1 MSIFK
6 FTTYSG
12 KTCQVNGS
20 QYLEDFTETASNVLT
35 SSDWIS
41 EKIETIEVMDDTEK
55 LQYTLHHCNITVKSY
70 LISLNFFEKYLTLF
84 DDYVKFQKKASEY
97 KGSYMNEDYL
107 IIYNSIDEFFEYEL
121 DDYPF
126 RDDKEV
132 DIYFDFYYKKIYNL
146 EYMRKELLAAENT
159 YQASNGVFFIILEI

>member
-41 EKIETIEVMDDTEK
+41 EKN
-55 LQYTLHHCNITVKSY
+55 QN
-70 LISLNFFEKYLTLF
+70 N
-84 DDYVKFQKKASEY
+84 
-97 KGSYMNEDYL
+97 
-107 IIYNSIDEFFEYEL
+107 
-121 DDYPF
+121 
-126 RDDKEV
+126 
-132 DIYFDFYYKKIYNL
+132 
-146 EYMRKELLAAENT
+146 
-159 YQASNGVFFIILEI
+159 

>member
-126 RDDKEV
+126 RDDKEI
-132 DIYFDFYYKKIYNL
+132 DIYFDFYYKKYTI
-146 EYMRKELLAAENT
+146 
-159 YQASNGVFFIILEI
+159 

>member
-12 KTCQVNGS
+12 KTCQVTGS
-20 QYLEDFTETASNVLT
+20 QYLEDFTDKANKILT

-41 EKIETIEVMDDTEK
+41 EKIETIEVVDDTET

-70 LISLNFFEKYLTLF
+70 LISLNVFEEYLTLF
-84 DDYVKFQKKASEY
+84 DDYVQFQKKASEY
-97 KGSYMNEDYL
+97 KGSYLNEDYL

-126 RDDKEV
+126 REDKEV
-132 DIYFDFYYKKIYNL
+132 DIYFDFDYKKIYNL
-146 EYMRKELLAAENT
+146 DYMRKELLAAENT

>member
-41 EKIETIEVMDDTEK
+41 EKSKQLRLWMIQK
-55 LQYTLHHCNITVKSY
+55 
-70 LISLNFFEKYLTLF
+70 NFSTHY
-84 DDYVKFQKKASEY
+84 
-97 KGSYMNEDYL
+97 
-107 IIYNSIDEFFEYEL
+107 II
-121 DDYPF
+121 
-126 RDDKEV
+126 V
-132 DIYFDFYYKKIYNL
+132 
-146 EYMRKELLAAENT
+146 
-159 YQASNGVFFIILEI
+159 ILP